1 MKIWIWQPDG
11 EQFTR
16 VFRLK
21 SLDLSKKFI
30 SSLMLLHEQEPIVV
44 ARAWSEPAATNAPIQ
59 DELGE
64 AVLRMNKNPILLAR
78 MDYFSH
84 LFSAPKF
91 SPLLPTTY
99 LPPLP
104 ISYLSPPTYH
114 LPPPPYLP
122 PTSPLLTTTYQPLPP
137 SLHHQSSRDVEW
149 EQAWSS
155 RPNCLSRSLKLQ
167 AKLSNQE
174 LEELQACCKAD
185 KLEMEVELFKR
196 KSLELEAELFK
207 QELQACCKADKLEM
221 EVELFKRK
229 SLELE
234 VELFKQELKLQAEP
248 FNQELEALARF
259 KAKVLEMEVELFKRK
274 SLELAAAKAWCL
286 QLSQLESCG

>member
-1 MKIWIWQPDG
+1 
-11 EQFTR
+11 
-16 VFRLK
+16 
-21 SLDLSKKFI
+21 
-30 SSLMLLHEQEPIVV
+30 MLLHEQEPIVV

-91 SPLLPTTY
+91 SPLLP
-99 LPPLP
+99 
-104 ISYLSPPTYH
+104 
-114 LPPPPYLP
+114 
-122 PTSPLLTTTYQPLPP
+122 TTYQPLPP